1 MYVVPKLRK
10 SFYLAL
16 AIVLTFTPSHTASA
30 ATSKS
35 LSFQAEIWVD
45 NWFELYVNGKKIA
58 QDSVPIT
65 TERSFNSAKVKFTA
79 TYPFTV
85 GVIARDYTENASGL
99 EYIGKSNQQ
108 IGDGGFVLQIKELA
122 KNTVIGVTDKSW
134 KTMVINKAPL
144 NPECVTSSKPLTD
157 CKSQQ
162 IATPS
167 SWAQKTF
174 SDKPWINAT
183 EYSKDEVG
191 VKDGYFDI
199 SWSPLAQLI
208 WSGDLKLDNYLLLR
222 KTFSAPA
229 TSVAKSL
236 TVASSDIS
244 SAGIFNKDVTC
255 DGAGRSPQ
263 ISWNSPPAQTKSF
276 LITMHSE
283 PGPPRPG
290 ETESGNHGYFIA
302 FNIPPT
308 VSDIPAGSQT
318 IGTLGQNFLGKKI
331 GYTPPCSQGPGAKK
345 YTITVYA
352 LSSSLSLTP
361 QEATLAKVL
370 DSISGKVLASTTVDG
385 QYTRS

>member
-1 MYVVPKLRK
+1 MKKFSL
-10 SFYLAL
+10 LTL
-16 AIVLTFTPSHTASA
+16 AIILTLAPSYTSLA
-30 ATSKS
+30 ATSK
-35 LSFQAEIWVD
+35 LISFQAEIWVD

-85 GVIARDYTENASGL
+85 GIIARDYTENASGL

-108 IGDGGFVLQIKELA
+108 IGDGGFVLQIRELA
-122 KNTVIGVTDKSW
+122 KNTVIGVTDKKW
-134 KTMVINKAPL
+134 RTLVINKAPL

-167 SWAQKTF
+167 SWAQKTYN
-174 SDKPWINAT
+174 DKQWLNAT

-199 SWSPLAQLI
+199 SWSPLARLI
-208 WSGDLKLDNYLLLR
+208 WSGDLKLDNYLLIR
-222 KTFSAPA
+222 KTFSAPLS
-229 TSVAKSL
+229 SVSKSL
-236 TVASSDIS
+236 TVASSDLS
-244 SAGIFNKDVTC
+244 SAGFFNKDVTC

-263 ISWNSPPAQTKSF
+263 ISWSSAPAQTKSF

-308 VSDIPAGSQT
+308 ISNIPAGSQS
-318 IGTLGQNFLGKKI
+318 IGTLGQNFLGKKL

-345 YTITVYA
+345 YTITVFA
-352 LSSSLSLTP
+352 LSASLSLAP

-370 DSISGKVLASTTVDG
+370 DSISGMVLAQAIVDG

>member
-1 MYVVPKLRK
+1 MKK
-10 SFYLAL
+10 FIFLAL
-16 AIVLTFTPSHTASA
+16 AIIFTTSPSYTSSA
-30 ATSKS
+30 ATSKA

-58 QDSVPIT
+58 QDSVPII

-85 GVIARDYTENASGL
+85 GIIARDYTENASGL
-99 EYIGKSNQQ
+99 EYIGKPNQQ
-108 IGDGGFVLQIKELA
+108 IGDGGFVLQIRELA
-122 KNTVIGVTDKSW
+122 KNTVIGVTDKTW
-134 KTMVINKAPL
+134 RTLVINKAPL

-157 CKSQQ
+157 CKFQQ

-167 SWAQKTF
+167 SWAQKTYN
-174 SDKPWINAT
+174 DKQWLNAT
-183 EYSKDEVG
+183 EYSKEEVG

-222 KTFSAPA
+222 KTFSAP
-229 TSVAKSL
+229 TSSVSKSL

-244 SAGIFNKDVTC
+244 SVGFFNKDVTC

-263 ISWNSPPAQTKSF
+263 ISWSSAPAQTKSL

-308 VSDIPAGSQT
+308 FSSIPAGSQS

-352 LSSSLSLTP
+352 LSGSLSLTP

-370 DSISGKVLASTTVDG
+370 DSISGMVLAQAIVDG

>member
-1 MYVVPKLRK
+1 MKKFSL
-10 SFYLAL
+10 LTL
-16 AIVLTFTPSHTASA
+16 AIILTLAPSYTSSA
-30 ATSKS
+30 ATSK
-35 LSFQAEIWVD
+35 LISFQAEIWVD

-85 GVIARDYTENASGL
+85 GIMARDYTENASGL

-108 IGDGGFVLQIKELA
+108 IGDGGFVLQIRELA
-122 KNTVIGVTDKSW
+122 KNTVIGVTDKTW
-134 KTMVINKAPL
+134 RTLVINKAPL

-167 SWAQKTF
+167 SWTQKTYK
-174 SDKPWINAT
+174 DKQWFNAT

-199 SWSPLAQLI
+199 SWSPLARLI

-222 KTFSAPA
+222 KTFSAPPS
-229 TSVAKSL
+229 SVSKSL
-236 TVASSDIS
+236 TVASSDLS
-244 SAGIFNKDVTC
+244 SAGFFNKDVTC

-263 ISWNSPPAQTKSF
+263 ISWSSAPAQTKSF

-290 ETESGNHGYFIA
+290 ESESGNHGYFIA

-308 VSDIPAGSQT
+308 ISNIPAGSQS
-318 IGTLGQNFLGKKI
+318 IGTLGQNFLGKKL

-345 YTITVYA
+345 YTITVFA
-352 LSSSLSLTP
+352 LSASLSLTP

-370 DSISGKVLASTTVDG
+370 DSISGMVLAQAIVDG

>member
-1 MYVVPKLRK
+1 MKK
-10 SFYLAL
+10 SLFLAL
-16 AIVLTFTPSHTASA
+16 AIILTFTSSHMASA

-85 GVIARDYTENASGL
+85 GIIARDYTENASGL

-108 IGDGGFVLQIKELA
+108 IGDGGFVLQIRELA
-122 KNTVIGVTDKSW
+122 KNTVIGVTDKTW
-134 KTMVINKAPL
+134 RALVINKAPL
-144 NPECVTSSKPLTD
+144 NPDCVSSSKPLTD
-157 CKSQQ
+157 CKFQQ

-167 SWAQKTF
+167 SWALKTYN
-174 SDKPWINAT
+174 DKQWINAS

-199 SWSPLAQLI
+199 SWSPLARLI

-229 TSVAKSL
+229 LSVAKSL

-244 SAGIFNKDVTC
+244 SAGILGKDVTC

-263 ISWNSPPAQTKSF
+263 ISWSSAPVQTKSF

-308 VSDIPAGSQT
+308 VSSIPAGSQS

-331 GYTPPCSQGPGAKK
+331 GYTPPCSQGPGAKR

-352 LSSSLSLTP
+352 LSGSLSLTP
-361 QEATLAKVL
+361 QEATLTKVL
-370 DSISGKVLASTTVDG
+370 DSISGMVLAQAIVDG

>member
-1 MYVVPKLRK
+1 M
-10 SFYLAL
+10 
-16 AIVLTFTPSHTASA
+16 ASA

-58 QDSVPIT
+58 QDSVPVT

-85 GVIARDYTENASGL
+85 GIIARDYTENASGL

-108 IGDGGFVLQIKELA
+108 IGDGGFVLQIRELA
-122 KNTVIGVTDKSW
+122 KNTVIGVTDKTW
-134 KTMVINKAPL
+134 RTLVINKAPL

-157 CKSQQ
+157 CKFQQ
-162 IATPS
+162 ITTPS
-167 SWAQKTF
+167 SWALKTYN
-174 SDKPWINAT
+174 DKQWINAS

-222 KTFSAPA
+222 KTFSAP
-229 TSVAKSL
+229 TSSVSKNLS
-236 TVASSDIS
+236 VASSDIS

-263 ISWNSPPAQTKSF
+263 ISWSSAPAQTKSF

-308 VSDIPAGSQT
+308 VSSIPAGSQS

-331 GYTPPCSQGPGAKK
+331 GYTPPCSQGPGAKR

-352 LSSSLSLTP
+352 LSGSLSLTP

-370 DSISGKVLASTTVDG
+370 DSISGMVLAQAIVDG

>member
-1 MYVVPKLRK
+1 MKRFSL
-10 SFYLAL
+10 LTL
-16 AIVLTFTPSHTASA
+16 AIILTIAPTYTSSA
-30 ATSKS
+30 AISK
-35 LSFQAEIWVD
+35 LISFQAEIWVD

-58 QDSVPIT
+58 QDSVSIT

-85 GVIARDYTENASGL
+85 GIIARDYTENASGL

-108 IGDGGFVLQIKELA
+108 IGDGGFVLQIRDVA
-122 KNTVIGVTDKSW
+122 KNTVIGVTDKTW
-134 KTMVINKAPL
+134 RTLVINKAPL

-162 IATPS
+162 IVTPS
-167 SWAQKTF
+167 SWVQKTYN
-174 SDKPWINAT
+174 DKQWLNAT

-199 SWSPLAQLI
+199 GWSPLARLI

-222 KTFSAPA
+222 KTFSAPSSSA
-229 TSVAKSL
+229 SKSL
-236 TVASSDIS
+236 RVASSDIS
-244 SAGIFNKDVTC
+244 AAGFFNKDVTC

-263 ISWNSPPAQTKSF
+263 ISWSSAPAQTKSF

-302 FNIPPT
+302 LNIPPT
-308 VSDIPAGSQT
+308 VSNIPAGSQS
-318 IGTLGQNFLGKKI
+318 IGTLGQNFLGKKL

-352 LSSSLSLTP
+352 LSASLSLSP

-370 DSISGKVLASTTVDG
+370 DSISGMVLAQAKVDG